1 MSNLKLGKIL
11 IIFLKARENR
21 VYEEIHDI
29 EKLKSILFD
38 YLQDYNAAA
47 GTDINLI
54 LFQDAIEHIL
64 RLARLLRSQ
73 RGNGLLV
80 GLSGMGKQSLTRLA
94 SSINGYKCMQIELK
108 RGYDYSSFREDLR
121 KCYVS
126 AGVNNLPTVFLMNDT
141 QILQEEFLEDVNNV
155 LNSGDVPNLF
165 EGDEFEKL
173 ILATRVPCIEA
184 NYKDQSRDG
193 IYDFFISRVRSNLHV
208 VLCMSPIG
216 DAFRKRCRMFP
227 SLVNCCTID
236 WFVAWPREAL
246 FHVAVGS
253 LKKIVDDEEQY
264 QNMASVCV
272 TMHESV
278 EEASERFYLEAKR
291 HYYTTPSSYLELLKQ
306 YHVLMQK
313 RINSITTLRNKIANG
328 LNKILETNDLVADM
342 EKELKIVV
350 PMMEQKNSE
359 TKETVSRLEKDT
371 AQADVIKKVVL
382 QDEIEAKVKAAET
395 QELADDASK
404 ELEGVMPQ
412 LKTAQDALKALN
424 KNDVNEI
431 RVFQKPPKM
440 VQYVMEA
447 VLILLNAK

>member
-1 MSNLKLGKIL
+1 
-11 IIFLKARENR
+11 
-21 VYEEIHDI
+21 
-29 EKLKSILFD
+29 
-38 YLQDYNAAA
+38 
-47 GTDINLI
+47 
-54 LFQDAIEHIL
+54 
-64 RLARLLRSQ
+64 
-73 RGNGLLV
+73 
-80 GLSGMGKQSLTRLA
+80 
-94 SSINGYKCMQIELK
+94 
-108 RGYDYSSFREDLR
+108 
-121 KCYVS
+121 
-126 AGVNNLPTVFLMNDT
+126 MNDT